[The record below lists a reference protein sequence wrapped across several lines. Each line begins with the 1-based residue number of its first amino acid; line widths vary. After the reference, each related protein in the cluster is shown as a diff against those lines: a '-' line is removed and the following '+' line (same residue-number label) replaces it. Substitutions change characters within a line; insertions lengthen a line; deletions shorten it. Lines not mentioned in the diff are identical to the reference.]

1 MPLAIALI
9 VLVVGSLLFHFL
21 SPWTFTPIASN
32 WGMIDTTVDI
42 TFVVTGFVFVA
53 VNLFMAYAII
63 RYRHKQGAK
72 AHYEPENKKLEVWL
86 TVLTTIGV
94 AAMLTPG
101 LFVWAKFVNVP
112 EGAVEIEAVGQ
123 QWQWSFRLPG
133 KDGEFGSVD
142 AKLIDVGNP
151 FGLDPEDPNGSDDV
165 LVDEAMVHI
174 PVGEPVQF
182 WLRSKDVL
190 HNFTVAQF
198 RVKMDLVPGMQ
209 TYMWLEPT
217 VVGEYEI
224 LCEELCG
231 VAHHAMRGR
240 VYVDEPE
247 DYQAWVD
254 SQPTFAETYR
264 EPGAPLPGDPALG
277 AAAYAVC
284 SACHGANAE
293 GQLALNAPK
302 LSGQDPQYL
311 KRQLRNYKLGRRGNV
326 AVDIYGQQMAPM
338 ASLLADDAAIDNVV
352 AYIDSLPDSPVAA
365 SVEGDGAHGADLY
378 VVCAN
383 CHGADGQG
391 IRMNAPRLAGMDDW
405 YLQRQ
410 LENFKSG
417 LRGKHKQDHDGK
429 QMGMMARTL
438 HDDQAIRDVV
448 AYINTLSN

>member
-32 WGMIDTTVDI
+32 WGMIDNTVDI
-42 TFVVTGFVFVA
+42 TFVVTGIVFVA

-63 RYRHKQGAK
+63 RYRHKPGAK
-72 AHYEPENKKLEVWL
+72 ANYEPENKKLEVWL
-86 TVLTTIGV
+86 TILTTIGV

-123 QWQWSFRLPG
+123 QWHWSFRLPG
-133 KDGEFGSVD
+133 EDGEFGTVD
-142 AKLIDVGNP
+142 AKLIGVDNL
-151 FGLDPEDPNGSDDV
+151 FGIDPEDPNGQDDV
-165 LVDEAMVHI
+165 LVDEAIVHI

-209 TYMWLEPT
+209 TYLWLEPT

-231 VAHHAMRGR
+231 IAHHAMRGR
-240 VYVDEPE
+240 VVVDEPE

-254 SQPTFAETYR
+254 SQPTFAEIQAR
-264 EPGAPLPGDPALG
+264 APGDAVLG
-277 AAAYAVC
+277 AASYATCV
-284 SACHGANAE
+284 ACHGANGE
-293 GQLALNAPK
+293 GQQLTGGPK
-302 LSGQDPQYL
+302 LAGQDPRYL
-311 KRQLRNYKLGRRGNV
+311 KRQLQNYKLGRRGIHKD
-326 AVDIYGQQMAPM
+326 DIYGQQMAAM
-338 ASLLADDAAIDNVV
+338 AGLLANDAQIDNVL
-352 AYIDSLPDSPVAA
+352 AHIATFPDTPAA
-365 SVEGDGAHGADLY
+365 VTIEGDVDIEHGARLY
-378 VVCAN
+378 TVCAN

-391 IRMNAPRLAGMDDW
+391 IAMNAPRQAGINDW

-410 LENFKSG
+410 LENFKNG
-417 LRGKHKQDHDGK
+417 LRGHHPEDLEGK
-429 QMGMMARTL
+429 QMGFMARTL
-438 HDDQAIRDVV
+438 QDDQAIRDVV

>member
-32 WGMIDTTVDI
+32 WGMIDATVDI
-42 TFVVTGFVFVA
+42 TFIVTGFVFVA

-63 RYRHKQGAK
+63 RYRHKAGAK
-72 AHYEPENKKLEVWL
+72 AKYEPENKKLEIWL

-112 EGAVEIEAVGQ
+112 EGAIEIEAVGQ
-123 QWQWSFRLPG
+123 QWHWTFRLPG
-133 KDGEFGSVD
+133 EDGEFGTVD
-142 AKLIDVGNP
+142 AKLFGVDNP
-151 FGLDPEDPNGSDDV
+151 FGLDPEDPKGQDDV
-165 LVDEAMVHI
+165 LVDAAEVHI

-209 TYMWLEPT
+209 SYMWLEPT

-240 VYVDEPE
+240 VYVDEPQ
-247 DYQAWVD
+247 DYQVWVD
-254 SQPTFAETYR
+254 SQPTFAEIQAR
-264 EPGAPLPGDPALG
+264 APGDPALG
-277 AAAYAVC
+277 AASYALC
-284 SACHGANAE
+284 AACHGAEAQ

-311 KRQLRNYKLGRRGNV
+311 KEQLRNYQLGRRGNV

-338 ASLLADDAAIDNVV
+338 AATLVTEEIIDNVI
-352 AYIDSLPDSPVAA
+352 AYIGSLPDTPAVTATPVD
-365 SVEGDGAHGADLY
+365 GDVSDGADLY

-383 CHGADGQG
+383 CHAADGQG
-391 IRMNAPRLAGMDDW
+391 IKMNAPRLAGIDDW
-405 YLQRQ
+405 YLRRQ

-417 LRGKHKQDHDGK
+417 LRGKHKQDLDGK

-448 AYINTLSN
+448 AYINSLSN

>member
-32 WGMIDTTVDI
+32 WGMIDNTVDI

-63 RYRHKQGAK
+63 RYRYKEGAK
-72 AHYEPENKKLEVWL
+72 ANYEPENTKLEVWL

-101 LFVWAKFVNVP
+101 LFVWDQFVNVP
-112 EGAVEIEAVGQ
+112 EDAIEIEAVGQ
-123 QWQWSFRLPG
+123 QWQWTFRLPG
-133 KDGEFGSVD
+133 EDGEFGTVD
-142 AKLIDVGNP
+142 AKLIGVNNP
-151 FGLDPEDPNGSDDV
+151 FGLDPEDPNGADDV
-165 LVDEAMVHI
+165 LVDEALVHI
-174 PVGEPVQF
+174 PVDQPVRF

-198 RVKMDLVPGMQ
+198 RVKMDLVPGME

-217 VVGEYEI
+217 VVGQYEI

-240 VYVDEPE
+240 VFVDEAD
-247 DYQAWVD
+247 DYQAWVA
-254 SQPTFAETYR
+254 SQPTFGEIQAR
-264 EPGAPLPGDPALG
+264 APGDVALG
-277 AAAYAVC
+277 AASYAVC
-284 SACHGANAE
+284 AACHGAEAQ

-302 LSGQDPQYL
+302 LSGQDPTYL
-311 KRQLRNYKLGRRGNV
+311 KQQIKNYKLGRRGTHKD
-326 AVDIYGQQMAPM
+326 DIYGQQMAPM
-338 ASLLADDAAIDNVV
+338 AATLFNDEIVDNVI
-352 AYIDSLPDSPVAA
+352 AYIGTLPDTPAA
-365 SVEGDGAHGADLY
+365 ATIDGDVEHGADLY
-378 VVCAN
+378 VICAN
-383 CHGADGQG
+383 CHGADGRG
-391 IRMNAPRLAGMDDW
+391 IKMNAPRQAGIDDW

-417 LRGKHKQDHDGK
+417 LRGAHPQDLSGK
-429 QMGMMARTL
+429 QMGFMARTL
-438 HDDQAIRDVV
+438 HDDQAILDVV
-448 AYINTLSN
+448 AYINSLSN